1 MVGGTEDGQ
10 RDEEEEEEEWMRLSE
25 DGCGIWQMMPQ
36 QRGSHKGRRR
46 RTELGETG
54 VLISGEFLIY
64 KLEAFL

>member
-10 RDEEEEEEEWMRLSE
+10 RDEEEEEEEEEWMRLSE

-46 RTELGETG
+46 RTELGG
-54 VLISGEFLIY
+54 DRCVDIRRIPDI
-64 KLEAFL
+64 

>member
-10 RDEEEEEEEWMRLSE
+10 RDEEEEEEWMRLSE

-36 QRGSHKGRRR
+36 QRGSHKGRKR

-54 VLISGEFLIY
+54 VLISEEFLIY

>member
-10 RDEEEEEEEWMRLSE
+10 RDEEEEEWMRLSE

-46 RTELGETG
+46 RTELGG
-54 VLISGEFLIY
+54 DRCVDI
-64 KLEAFL
+64 

>member
-10 RDEEEEEEEWMRLSE
+10 RDEEEEEEWMRLSE

-54 VLISGEFLIY
+54 VLISEEFLIY